1 MTSFEILQAVP
12 KPLLRTSNIK
22 QVCTDT
28 VFPLLTSCDV
38 VAQALDFVHLGGRVH
53 RDVKPA
59 NLLITRNG
67 DLKLADFGAAG
78 VENSARMVSFK
89 LVVIACCHSAVAQT
103 AHKKHLPPCAYS
115 IRCDGGRAV
124 TLFVADK
131 QIGKYHGGTVSH
143 AGCLS
148 TCDLEMF

>member
-1 MTSFEILQAVP
+1 M
-12 KPLLRTSNIK
+12 
-22 QVCTDT
+22 
-28 VFPLLTSCDV
+28 
-38 VAQALDFVHLGGRVH
+38 AQALDFVHLGGRVH

-89 LVVIACCHSAVAQT
+89 LVVIAYCHSAVAQT
-103 AHKKHLPPCAYS
+103 THKKHLPPCAYS

-124 TLFVADK
+124 PLLVANR
-131 QIGKYHGGTVSH
+131 QIGKYHGGTVTH
-143 AGCLS
+143 TGCLS
-148 TCDLEMF
+148 TSELNML